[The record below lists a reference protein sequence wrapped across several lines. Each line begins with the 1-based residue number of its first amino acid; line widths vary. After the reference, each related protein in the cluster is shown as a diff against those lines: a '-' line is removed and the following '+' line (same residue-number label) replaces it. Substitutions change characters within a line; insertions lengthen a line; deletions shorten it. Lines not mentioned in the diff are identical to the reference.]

1 MKASI
6 AAVWAL
12 QPHPFGG
19 HPGGPAEL
27 AESAEFHRLDVA
39 RRQRQF
45 HFPVELI
52 ADVEEH
58 RIDERLAAVA
68 GRQEAHVLRQA
79 GGVDADANLVL
90 HAEDGR
96 ADHDV
101 AAHRA
106 VGGAEQAA
114 VARLDGQTG
123 AGELLDLDADPEQAA
138 DEGAQAR
145 GRLGLRRHQP
155 GKGQLGQIRHAVE
168 IAIGQRA
175 EADHGADIDEETVGI
190 GAIVLHDRAGI
201 GPGAEEQLQETMIE
215 HVEEAGEGFVPVQGP
230 PIRFFGGRQRERP
243 LRPQQSQELGVNADL
258 PALRRLDAR
267 QVGGREIH
275 ERILAEQDEVL
286 AQRAAVADPRP
297 IPKGTLEPAH
307 DHEEVEPPGLLDGF
321 IEEGGPARR
330 RMQRR
335 LQEGVVDRDRLRRR
349 GGGRVLAVV
358 EHVHSGY
365 RVPMRVGQRMISPR
379 STVRMT
385 VWVKWLS
392 PAYSTKKRSRTAPS
406 RNTPL
411 PSNAFSSTVTVISMP
426 RAVALPVSRCTRRT
440 TGALSTLRTPRILRS
455 VGPSAASPN
464 IPSISR
470 TASPPLRSTRPSWL
484 RLSMLMS
491 RQATAPVWA
500 TSDRLRCCDT
510 TGSRGLV
517 GPATQITSSVT
528 SSRRRKSAPPSPTGR
543 CSVRCRLEHRARTL
557 SSATEV
563 SSWTPAGSTSERN
576 VSVPV

>member
-12 QPHPFGG
+12 QPHPFGR
-19 HPGGPAEL
+19 HPGGPA
-27 AESAEFHRLDVA
+27 
-39 RRQRQF
+39 
-45 HFPVELI
+45 ELI

-106 VGGAEQAA
+106 VAGAEPAA
-114 VARLDGQTG
+114 LALLDGEPRG
-123 AGELLDLDADPEQAA
+123 GELLDLDADPEQAA

-175 EADHGADIDEETVGI
+175 EADHGADIDEETIGI

-230 PIRFFGGRQRERP
+230 PIRFFGGRQRERS
-243 LRPQQSQELGVNADL
+243 LRPQQSEELGVNADL

-286 AQRAAVADPRP
+286 AQRAAVTDPRP

-307 DHEEVEPPGLLDGF
+307 HHEEVEPPGLLDGF

-335 LQEGVVDRDRLRRR
+335 LQEGVVNRDRRRRR

-358 EHVHSGY
+358 EHLHSGY

-392 PAYSTKKRSRTAPS
+392 PTYSTKKRSRTAPS

-440 TGALSTLRTPRILRS
+440 TGALSTLRTPRIFRS
-455 VGPSAASPN
+455 VALSARSPN

-470 TASPPLRSTRPSWL
+470 TASPPFPAPRSTRPSWL